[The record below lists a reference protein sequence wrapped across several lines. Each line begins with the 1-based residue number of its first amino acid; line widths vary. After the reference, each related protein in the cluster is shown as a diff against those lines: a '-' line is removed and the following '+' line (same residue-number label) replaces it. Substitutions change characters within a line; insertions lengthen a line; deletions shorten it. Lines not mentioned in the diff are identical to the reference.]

1 MRPEVLNPIFAESQT
16 LEGVGPKLAK
26 PLDKLGLATIKDV
39 AYHLPERFVTRR
51 AIANLDEG
59 AEGEQVIVALTPTEH
74 RAPYNPGR
82 GPYRVLAQDEVG
94 TIAALTY
101 FGRASYTAK
110 KQLPVGE
117 KRWVAG
123 RLDRYGEMLQIVHP
137 DHVVSES
144 SAPMGRMIEP
154 VYRLSE
160 GLTQPRVGSLV
171 EQALERLPDL
181 PEWIE
186 PSQFKGEG
194 WPSWAHAL
202 KTAHQEPSEAARARL
217 AYDELLANSLA
228 LLLVKAE

>member
-82 GPYRVLAQDEVG
+82 GPYRVLAQDEAG
-94 TIAALTY
+94 NIAALTY

-137 DHVVSES
+137 DHVESES

-154 VYRLSE
+154 
-160 GLTQPRVGSLV
+160 
-171 EQALERLPDL
+171 
-181 PEWIE
+181 
-186 PSQFKGEG
+186 
-194 WPSWAHAL
+194 
-202 KTAHQEPSEAARARL
+202 
-217 AYDELLANSLA
+217 
-228 LLLVKAE
+228 